1 MSPCQDNALGR
12 PGDSFLQFPFL
23 FARSAFFL
31 HIWIGKQGMCRNFS
45 VASLRVVSVI
55 YSAELTGP
63 RIYAISVLTGPYR
76 VFSNYLGD
84 WSHHPF

>member
-1 MSPCQDNALGR
+1 
-12 PGDSFLQFPFL
+12 
-23 FARSAFFL
+23 
-31 HIWIGKQGMCRNFS
+31 MCRNFS

-63 RIYAISVLTGPYR
+63 RICAISVLTGPYT

-84 WSHHPF
+84 GSNHPFRDACHPLWASQLLRAL